1 MAAIVPPEDADP
13 NRTGGRFKLGPLMP
27 TVLAS
32 GTLPYKRTT
41 IAPRRSAPGNNFSRF
56 TLSCVQLK
64 SATGCADK
72 KIYRFPSENA
82 LRAPSDLRKALGSR
96 PSALTT

>member
-1 MAAIVPPEDADP
+1 
-13 NRTGGRFKLGPLMP
+13 MP

-41 IAPRRSAPGNNFSRF
+41 IAPRRRAPGNIFSRF
-56 TLSCVQLK
+56 TRSCVQSK

-72 KIYRFPSENA
+72 NICRFPSENA
-82 LRAPSDLRKALGSR
+82 LRAPSDVRKALGSS